1 MRDERDNYIPMALYQ
16 AAAREV
22 VLNYIEEID
31 PTAIEKAMESR
42 AIRTLEAMRLILE
55 DDRYTDPECFE
66 VIDTLVMQ
74 FFKEL
79 EIAIDRHS
87 EYD

>member
-1 MRDERDNYIPMALYQ
+1 M
-16 AAAREV
+16 
-22 VLNYIEEID
+22 VLNYIEKID
-31 PTAIEKAMESR
+31 SAVIEKAMESR

-79 EIAIDRHS
+79 KISVDRHS
-87 EYD
+87 KYD

>member
-1 MRDERDNYIPMALYQ
+1 MYSIGALPSCGG
-16 AAAREV
+16 R
-22 VLNYIEEID
+22 NGSEID
-31 PTAIEKAMESR
+31 SAVIEKAMESR

-79 EIAIDRHS
+79 KISVDRHS
-87 EYD
+87 KYD

>member
-1 MRDERDNYIPMALYQ
+1 MHDGRDHCIPLALYQ
-16 AAAREV
+16 AAVGEM
-22 VLNYIEEID
+22 VLNYIEKKD
-31 PTAIEKAMESR
+31 SAAIEKAMESR

-79 EIAIDRHS
+79 EIKVDRHS